1 MTSRPSLASESRP
14 CWKSSPP
21 TCSYTT
27 STPRPS
33 VARMTSAT
41 TSWVWWL
48 IPTSRPSSFAR
59 SSFSSEPALPI
70 TNAPASFAS
79 CTAADPIP
87 LPTELI
93 STVSPGWSFARVK
106 SMCQAVANAICGRG
120 RVLVRELVRDA
131 DQLASRAGELLGVPA
146 RGGEADEAGSEAQG
160 LTPRLAVAALAARV
174 PSDRA
179 SPARR
184 PASRRPRRRGPRC
197 ARRPRTPRMKG
208 GATSKR
214 DTPSRMSTSRW
225 LSAPTAMSIST
236 SPAAGCRVGHL
247 LELQYVRPP
256 ELVKDDC
263 LHLRP
268 PSWDD
273 RVARLCL
280 TSGRESSPTARPFD
294 PRPDV

>member
-1 MTSRPSLASESRP
+1 MTSRPSFASESRP

-48 IPTSRPSSFAR
+48 IPTSSPSSFAR

-106 SMCQAVANAICGRG
+106 SMCQAVAKAIWVAAA
-120 RVLVRELVRDA
+120 VLVRELVRDA

-146 RGGEADEAGSEAQG
+146 RGGEADEAGREAEG
-160 LTPRLAVAALAARV
+160 LTPRLAVAALAARAHQIGHHPLADLPAV
-174 PSDRA
+174 DPVAEGRDAPDDLDPEDEGRRDVEPRHALADVDVEVVERADRDVDQHLAGGRLQGRPPPRA
-179 SPARR
+179 SVR
-184 PASRRPRRRGPRC
+184 PA
-197 ARRPRTPRMKG
+197 PRTRERRLPAS
-208 GATSKR
+208 ATSV
-214 DTPSRMSTSRW
+214 
-225 LSAPTAMSIST
+225 
-236 SPAAGCRVGHL
+236 VG
-247 LELQYVRPP
+247 R
-256 ELVKDDC
+256 
-263 LHLRP
+263 
-268 PSWDD
+268 S
-273 RVARLCL
+273 VARLCQ
-280 TSGRESSPTARPFD
+280 TFGRESSPSLADRT
-294 PRPDV
+294 